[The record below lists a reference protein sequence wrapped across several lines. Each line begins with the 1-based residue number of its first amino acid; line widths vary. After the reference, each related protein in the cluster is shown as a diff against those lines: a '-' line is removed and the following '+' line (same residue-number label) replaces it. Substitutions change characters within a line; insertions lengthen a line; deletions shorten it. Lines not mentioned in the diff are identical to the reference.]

1 MEITLKELVDIIS
14 GGGLVGLLVIILVAG
29 MRGYWVWGW
38 AYKEGIARE
47 QRLREERDEWRDL
60 AIQGMTLAD
69 RGVSLAGTA
78 TNTTSF
84 RRNQ

>member
-1 MEITLKELVDIIS
+1 MDIIS

-47 QRLREERDEWRDL
+47 KQLREERDEWRDL
-60 AIQGMTLAD
+60 AIHGVTLAD
-69 RGVSLAGTA
+69 RGVSLVGTIS
-78 TNTTSF
+78 NTASH